1 MSMRSGAVHYLAVL
15 CFLMVVLMAIGSV
28 AVDAC
33 ERLLES
39 QFPMHGYDSWYVCL
53 CVVFLTKSFILSLS
67 QIASHRIHDHH
78 DRVLVALTRIILLV
92 VDVCSVDVWS
102 TSSERWNYRRQAWLM
117 DCVDRM
123 HTHPTYHPVWALY
136 FLNIILMRIMFYI
149 Y

>member
-53 CVVFLTKSFILSLS
+53 RVVFLTKSFILSLS
-67 QIASHRIHDHH
+67 QIASHRIHHDH
-78 DRVLVALTRIILLV
+78 DGLVVALALV
-92 VDVCSVDVWS
+92 LYVSSVDVWS

-123 HTHPTYHPVWALY
+123 HTPPTYHPVWALY